1 MASPWL
7 GMEINKALFCPEA
20 TTIQNGRETS
30 KWSSYRVAQYH
41 SGSLKMREGPVW
53 DGEQSTGKDSENR
66 GCWSPK
72 GKPIVV
78 GQLRKEFQAGK
89 RKCWKTWRVWCIQ
102 QTARGGS
109 VVRYDGSGVPA
120 IRYFAWPCFRI
131 HF

>member
-1 MASPWL
+1 MGSPWL

-20 TTIQNGRETS
+20 TIIQNGRETS

-66 GCWSPK
+66 GYWSPK

-78 GQLRKEFQAGK
+78 SQLRRVSGREEKMLEDMESMVHSANGK
-89 RKCWKTWRVWCIQ
+89 
-102 QTARGGS
+102 GGEC
-109 VVRYDGSGVPA
+109 GKL
-120 IRYFAWPCFRI
+120 
-131 HF
+131 